1 MWSLRQLDATI
12 EVFGKP
18 SGVLAIAAPDT
29 PACLIVDLRLPEMSG
44 LELLRT
50 LRSKGWGMPF
60 VIITGFGDV
69 AGAVEAMQFG
79 ALHFLEKPVDEA
91 ELVRVVQAAFSQDR
105 ERLEKLRLHTEFET
119 KLATLTP
126 RETDV
131 LKAVV
136 AGKLNKQI
144 ASDLELSIKTVETH
158 RSNLTRK
165 LEVDSVAQLVRLV
178 VELSASRRE
187 LGERA

>member
-1 MWSLRQLDATI
+1 
-12 EVFGKP
+12 
-18 SGVLAIAAPDT
+18 
-29 PACLIVDLRLPEMSG
+29 
-44 LELLRT
+44 
-50 LRSKGWGMPF
+50 MPF